1 MNVMLGILYAPDGR
15 KPLSIAR
22 VYDRDLL
29 SAAAETAIREAE
41 ATASELMEEN
51 PTLGALQLEE
61 ANKLRRV
68 LSLLLPTSAG
78 PRSRGVM

>member
-1 MNVMLGILYAPDGR
+1 MDVMLAILYAPEGQ

-29 SAAAETAIREAE
+29 SAVAETAIREAE
-41 ATASELMEEN
+41 DAASHLMDED
-51 PTLGALQLEE
+51 PTLGSLQLEE

-68 LSLLLPTSAG
+68 LRLLLPESPG
-78 PRSRGVM
+78 SPRTQ